1 MKNQFREQIENLIEK
16 SDLHRLH
23 NKSGELHG
31 HFCNYLSYG
40 VVAGL
45 YAVKELNVSNT
56 GMEEIVAI
64 VETNNCFVDGI
75 QMVTGCTFGNNAL
88 IFRDYGKTAVTI
100 SKRDGNAIRLV
111 LKPSFDDS
119 REKEFPEAYGLFYKL
134 VARREQGTPEEY
146 GRMMKLFSE
155 MSIQELNVPPDEM
168 FNISKI
174 KIQVPEYAPIFES
187 VKCSICGENVMKT
200 RIVEKDNK
208 SLCIPCAEAEY
219 FELNGNGIISSSGK

>member
-45 YAVKELNVSNT
+45 YAIKELNVSNT

-134 VARREQGTPEEY
+134 VARREQGTPDEY
-146 GRMMKLFSE
+146 GKMMKLFSE

-174 KIQVPEYAPIFES
+174 KIQVPEYAPIFETI
-187 VKCSICGENVMKT
+187 KCSICGENVMKT

>member
-45 YAVKELNVSNT
+45 YAIKELNVSNT

-88 IFRDYGKTAVTI
+88 IYRDYGKTAVTI

-174 KIQVPEYAPIFES
+174 KIQVPEYAPIFETI
-187 VKCSICGENVMKT
+187 KCSICGENVMKT

-219 FELNGNGIISSSGK
+219 FELNGNGIISNSGK

>member
-45 YAVKELNVSNT
+45 YAIKELNVSNT

-88 IFRDYGKTAVTI
+88 IYRDYGKTAVTI

-174 KIQVPEYAPIFES
+174 KIQVPEYAPIFETI
-187 VKCSICGENVMKT
+187 KCSICGENVMKT

-208 SLCIPCAEAEY
+208 CLCIPCAEAEY
-219 FELNGNGIISSSGK
+219 FELNGNGIISNSGK